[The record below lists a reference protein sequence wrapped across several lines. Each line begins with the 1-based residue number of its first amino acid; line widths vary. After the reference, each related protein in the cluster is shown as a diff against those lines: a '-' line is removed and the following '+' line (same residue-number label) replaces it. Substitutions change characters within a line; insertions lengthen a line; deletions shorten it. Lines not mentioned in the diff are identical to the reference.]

1 MASDTEIAM
10 LRRMTD
16 LAPDDSTYTDSLVGG
31 MIDDLGIEPA
41 SRQIWREKAASV
53 AALVDTTE
61 SGSSRSLS
69 KLRDAYLGMAES
81 SVTAVEE
88 TAHSRSFTVGIDRV

>member
-1 MASDTEIAM
+1 MASEAEISM

-16 LAPDDSTYTDSLVGG
+16 LSPDDTTYTDSLVGG
-31 MIDDLGIEPA
+31 MIDDLGMEPA
-41 SRQIWREKAASV
+41 VRQVWREKAATV

-69 KLRDAYLGMAES
+69 KLRDAYLKMAES
-81 SVTAVEE
+81 SNTSVEE
-88 TAHSRSFTVGIDRV
+88 TTHSQSYTVGIERV